1 MLDLGWTE
9 LLVVGIVALIVVGP
23 KDLPVL
29 FRKAGEFVGK
39 MKGMAREFSK
49 AMNDAADESGM
60 RDTAKSLRD
69 IADPKKMGLDSIK
82 DAVKDAAK
90 WDPESETG
98 KLAAKRQAERDRMVE
113 EANASAAE
121 TAKQVREAHALREA
135 TAAAKTAPKAKAAA
149 KKPAAPKAAAKKPAA
164 KAAAPKKPAAKATAK
179 PAAKTAAKPAAKAP
193 AQKPVKKPATKAK
206 AKPAGDKA

>member
-1 MLDLGWTE
+1 MFDLGWTE
-9 LLVVGIVALIVVGP
+9 LLVIGIVALIVVGP

-49 AMNDAADESGM
+49 AMNDAADETGM
-60 RDTAKSLRD
+60 RETASSLRKV
-69 IADPKKMGLDSIK
+69 ADPKSMGLDSIK

-98 KLAAKRQAERDRMVE
+98 KLAAKREAERARMVE

-121 TAKQVREAHALREA
+121 TARQVREAHAARLAKEA
-135 TAAAKTAPKAKAAA
+135 EPAETAKKPAPRKPAPRKPAAKTPAAQKGPAKTGSKASATQTTAPKPAPKKATPKKTAA
-149 KKPAAPKAAAKKPAA
+149 KKPAP
-164 KAAAPKKPAAKATAK
+164 
-179 PAAKTAAKPAAKAP
+179 
-193 AQKPVKKPATKAK
+193 
-206 AKPAGDKA
+206 DKA